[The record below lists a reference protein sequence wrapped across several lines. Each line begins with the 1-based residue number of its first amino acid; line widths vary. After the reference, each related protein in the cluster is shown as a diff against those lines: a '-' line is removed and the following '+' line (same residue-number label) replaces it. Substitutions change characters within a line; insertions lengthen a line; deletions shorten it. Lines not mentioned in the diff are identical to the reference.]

1 MNIYYLYVFMAETEE
16 TKKEISKSL
25 ENPLVDA
32 TKKGDLSKA
41 ISDTPEKKQLLPN
54 QISPGLDKFENKLAK
69 LREKE

>member
-1 MNIYYLYVFMAETEE
+1 MAETEE

-69 LREKE
+69 IREKE